1 MELSRAIEG
10 RVVLDAIP
18 DMLSASIL
26 LAFQLQRTLSMKFSR
41 FLLCGLIVT
50 ISAFVFSF
58 GAVAETKLKV
68 DLFLDGS
75 DGFTV
80 GGWDRKVAD
89 TGTIYYTCREDSCGR
104 GSTVSMHS
112 QTQRPQ
118 TAEEM
123 RSQEKRIGDVIIER
137 TGGLIARVD
146 IGEPDILTKASL
158 SMGKVTRTLVASKPG
173 DMGFDL
179 NWTSGFVALNKKHY
193 TLSSSA
199 ISREHADENFDIY
212 QRLLVL
218 VLGGKS

>member
-1 MELSRAIEG
+1 MKLSRH
-10 RVVLDAIP
+10 
-18 DMLSASIL
+18 
-26 LAFQLQRTLSMKFSR
+26 
-41 FLLCGLIVT
+41 FLYGLIVAV
-50 ISAFVFSF
+50 SAFVFSF
-58 GAVAETKLKV
+58 EAVAETKLKV

-89 TGTIYYTCREDSCGR
+89 TGTIYYTCREEKCGR

-123 RSQEKRIGDVIIER
+123 RSHEKRIGDVIIER
-137 TGGLIARVD
+137 AGGLISHVD

-173 DMGFDL
+173 DTGFSL
-179 NWTSGFVALNKKHY
+179 NWTSGFVAINEKHY

-199 ISREHADENFDIY
+199 ISRELADENFDIY
-212 QRLLVL
+212 QQLLVL